1 MHAKVSS
8 FPLTEEDGHESTR
21 PIRALHRGLEVLAE
35 LNRLDRAAINT
46 LAGAVRLPRTTTYR
60 ILETLRLAGYVVR
73 DPHDDC
79 YRPTIMVRALSDG
92 FDDQAMVAH
101 IAKPHLAAL
110 GAQIVWPVA
119 IATPSGGT
127 MMIRETTDRDSP
139 LALEQYSAGVRV
151 PMLSSAAGRA
161 YLAFCAGA
169 ERDALLESL
178 SRSSLPEDRLAR
190 SRIEVERLLNE
201 TRTQGFGMAQRAR
214 RVSEETSLAIPV
226 RAKDRI
232 LATVTV
238 RYAATA
244 VPLRTAV
251 EQFLPPLVVG
261 GLLTVV
267 IVQRAS
273 ELAEAIKRASEVAD
287 IVELRLDCFEDDE
300 REAMFPLLRDHLN
313 RDGTPMLITFRP
325 AEQGGHTATDSGA
338 RRSFWVS
345 LKRISRGALMDLE
358 LDLALSIAADGLARE
373 SSIDWG
379 RVICSHHD
387 FSGVPSDLEQIYG
400 HMAAT
405 IYAVLPASI
414 AR

>member
-1 MHAKVSS
+1 MYEIETLGKAVMHAKVSS
-8 FPLTEEDGHESTR
+8 FPNAEEDGHDSTR
-21 PIRALHRGLEVLAE
+21 PIRALNRGLEVLAE

-110 GAQIVWPVA
+110 GTQIVWPVA
-119 IATPSGGT
+119 IATPSGAS

-201 TRTQGFGMAQRAR
+201 TRAQGFGMAQRAR

-251 EQFLPPLVVG
+251 EQFLPKM
-261 GLLTVV
+261 
-267 IVQRAS
+267 R
-273 ELAEAIKRASEVAD
+273 EVARK
-287 IVELRLDCFEDDE
+287 I
-300 REAMFPLLRDHLN
+300 EAEF
-313 RDGTPMLITFRP
+313 
-325 AEQGGHTATDSGA
+325 
-338 RRSFWVS
+338 V
-345 LKRISRGALMDLE
+345 
-358 LDLALSIAADGLARE
+358 
-373 SSIDWG
+373 
-379 RVICSHHD
+379 
-387 FSGVPSDLEQIYG
+387 
-400 HMAAT
+400 
-405 IYAVLPASI
+405 
-414 AR
+414 